1 MDDDFNLQGYE
12 AALISM
18 LFYCSCYIYQST
30 QSHIAEGII
39 SVHSQLIMEIASE
52 YSSNVFGRNSHFTGR
67 YIYFHSCLRV
77 ASMGTVICLCSEANN
92 LGIES
97 YVKKNVFTL
106 QLF

>member
-77 ASMGTVICLCSEANN
+77 ASMGTDICLCSEANN
-92 LGIES
+92 LGLEH
-97 YVKKNVFTL
+97 YVKKNDFTL